1 MNENKKNIPLGV
13 ILTIVPVVVFFVG
26 NLIVSSIVQIFYVTP
41 IIIQA
46 QADGVPLEIMTD
58 QTWLTEQ
65 LFNTSYLGVATL
77 LADLLVALGVFFW
90 WRAARG
96 KEVPVKKA
104 LNCKKLGFLV
114 LVGLA
119 IQGCLSIV
127 FDIAFRILPESVG
140 ESYGDLANGLLGG
153 ESTSLTLA
161 LAVVIGA
168 PLAEDLVVR
177 GLALNYGRKY
187 MGTTAA
193 IVASSITFG
202 LMHLTNLQMASL
214 PGVMVQVIYAAAIG
228 AVFAILVVR
237 FKSVWAGVFA
247 HFIMNGSGQLLS
259 VVSNNV
265 SHPESVSYIVWAIG
279 LLALAG
285 VIVMLKTG
293 QVPVTEGE
301 TYEEI
306 KAAKLAATVGE
317 NTEA

>member
-1 MNENKKNIPLGV
+1 MNETKKNIPLGV

-26 NLIVSSIVQIFYVTP
+26 NLIVSSVVSIFYGAKIAVT
-41 IIIQA
+41 A
-46 QADGVPLEIMTD
+46 QAEGVPMELLTD
-58 QTWLTEQ
+58 QQWLTEK
-65 LFNTSYLGVATL
+65 LMSSSYPGVATL
-77 LADLLVALGVFFW
+77 LADLLVALVVFFW

-96 KEVPVKKA
+96 KEAPVKKA
-104 LNCKKLGFLV
+104 LNAKKLGFLV
-114 LVGLA
+114 LVGIA

-127 FDIAFRILPESVG
+127 FDIAFKILPESVA
-140 ESYGDLANGLLGG
+140 ESYEELSNGLVGG
-153 ESTSLTLA
+153 ETTSLPLA

-177 GLALNYGRKY
+177 GLSLNYGRKY

-202 LMHLTNLQMASL
+202 LMHLTNIQMASL

-228 AVFAILVVR
+228 VIFAVLVVR
-237 FKSVWAGVFA
+237 FKSVWAGVFT

-259 VVSNNV
+259 LVSNNA
-265 SHPESVSYIVWAIG
+265 SHPEIVGYFVWAFG
-279 LLALAG
+279 LLAVAG

-293 QVPVTEGE
+293 QVPATEAE

-306 KAAKLAATVGE
+306 KAAELAATVGE